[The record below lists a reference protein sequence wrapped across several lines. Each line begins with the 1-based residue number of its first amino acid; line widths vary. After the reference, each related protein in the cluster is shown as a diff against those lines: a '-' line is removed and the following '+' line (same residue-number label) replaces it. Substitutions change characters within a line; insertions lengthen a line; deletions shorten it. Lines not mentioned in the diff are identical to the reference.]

1 MGAEALPKSL
11 LSTRTNKTRQR
22 PAKVS
27 TRTGTR
33 KRRRPPPAKTTKPR
47 RRPHVAVLGNPRILA
62 SLRKELTDLGI
73 ATSTKRSPAELIED
87 ANDATRAVVIAPPV
101 PDASVAEI
109 CASLKVESPDTPVF
123 TVARAKLPRKSEKL
137 LYEAGSMAVFLWPRE
152 KRALLQTLIGLV
164 HVPRRVMNKKP
175 GDVTLAKTVRARIKA
190 AAELEDCRLS
200 VRVIR
205 GVVVLTGTVRGLW
218 QAEAAAAIARRTP
231 GVQDVVS
238 GAIEVR
244 AERPSDRT
252 IEATIRRLLRSVSEL
267 DLSTLALKVSGGHV
281 VLAGTAG
288 SALELE
294 RACAL
299 IRQLRGVTSLRTFVT
314 VSASARLRD
323 RALVK
328 QIEKAI
334 AIRYPKQ
341 RIGVSAFGKVAVLRG
356 TVPLAETR
364 ENVGALVA
372 MQPGVE
378 RVVNKL
384 EVGRKVKGR
393 REP

>member
-1 MGAEALPKSL
+1 MGADAPAKKL
-11 LSTRTNKTRQR
+11 LSTRTKKTRRR
-22 PAKVS
+22 PGKVS
-27 TRTGTR
+27 TRTGA
-33 KRRRPPPAKTTKPR
+33 RRRQRPPPSKTTKPR

-73 ATSTKRSPAELIED
+73 ATSTKHSPAELLED
-87 ANDATRAVVIAPPV
+87 VNEATRAIVIAPPV

-109 CASLKVESPDTPVF
+109 CASLKVDDRDTPVF
-123 TVARAKLPRKSEKL
+123 TVTRAKLPPKSEKL
-137 LYEAGSMAVFLWPRE
+137 LYEAGSMAVFLWPQE
-152 KRALLQTLIGLV
+152 KRPLLHTLIGLV
-164 HVPRRVMNKKP
+164 HVPQRVMNKKR
-175 GDVTLAKTVRARIKA
+175 GDVTLAKTVHSRIKA
-190 AAELEDCRLS
+190 AAELKDCRLH

-218 QAEAAAAIARRTP
+218 QVDAAAAIARRTP

-238 GAIEVR
+238 GAIAVKTEK
-244 AERPSDRT
+244 PSDQT
-252 IEATIRRLLRSVSEL
+252 IETTIRRLIRSVSEL

-294 RACAL
+294 RACSL

-314 VSASARLRD
+314 VSASARMRD
-323 RALVK
+323 RTLAK

-341 RIGVSAFGKVAVLRG
+341 RIVVSAFGRIAVLRG

-364 ENVGALVA
+364 EDIGTLVA

-384 EVGRKVKGR
+384 DVGRKVKGR